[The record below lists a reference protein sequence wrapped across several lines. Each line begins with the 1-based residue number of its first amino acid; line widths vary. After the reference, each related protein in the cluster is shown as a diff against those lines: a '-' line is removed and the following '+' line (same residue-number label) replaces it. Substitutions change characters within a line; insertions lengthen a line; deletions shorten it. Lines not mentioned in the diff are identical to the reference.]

1 MRQSSDNFMDEM
13 LKDNIKP
20 TGDTAAN
27 FAEILDQR
35 LDAAMKKY
43 TENLETLINPKKD
56 LEIIKEK
63 ENEENER
70 KTEGS
75 NEGSDEG
82 TIDSGSDSEC

>member
-1 MRQSSDNFMDEM
+1 MRQSSDFFMDEL
-13 LKDNIKP
+13 LKDNIQP
-20 TGDTAAN
+20 SGDVSNN

-43 TENLETLINPKKD
+43 TENLETLINPNKD

-70 KTEGS
+70 EAEGS

-82 TIDSGSDSEC
+82 VVDSGSDS